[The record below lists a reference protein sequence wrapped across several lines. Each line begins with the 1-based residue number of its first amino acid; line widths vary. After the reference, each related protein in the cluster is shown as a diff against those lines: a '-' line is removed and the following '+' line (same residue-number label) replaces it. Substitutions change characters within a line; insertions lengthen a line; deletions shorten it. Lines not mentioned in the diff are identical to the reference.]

1 MIYFLWLGGTRV
13 KKLMWFIMVV
23 ALVVVAIET
32 FRRSPVFP
40 VSNSAYLTGA
50 LQMLFPV
57 H

>member
-1 MIYFLWLGGTRV
+1 M